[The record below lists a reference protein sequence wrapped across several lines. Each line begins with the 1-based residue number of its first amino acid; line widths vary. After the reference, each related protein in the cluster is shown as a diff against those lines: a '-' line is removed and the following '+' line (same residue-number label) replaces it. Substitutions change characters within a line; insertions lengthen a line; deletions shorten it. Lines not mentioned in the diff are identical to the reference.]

1 MKTFILHWLDG
12 STEEVIGTDI
22 ANAFARAGYGGGA
35 INALDHWEEKRMREE
50 QVLMVDYD
58 GLRGELVSLK
68 TKYEPTQ
75 KAPYFRT
82 VYELIING
90 EFGTT
95 HISGARPE
103 QVHFL

>member
-50 QVLMVDYD
+50 QVLMVD
-58 GLRGELVSLK
+58 
-68 TKYEPTQ
+68 
-75 KAPYFRT
+75 
-82 VYELIING
+82 
-90 EFGTT
+90 
-95 HISGARPE
+95 
-103 QVHFL
+103 